1 VGATTANGVSVIP
14 RLRPWYG
21 ARELAAILPLG
32 RDPVGAFE
40 QCFAAAMGSAHA
52 VAFPYGRSALHALL
66 SVLDIAEGVVVLPA
80 YTCVVVANAI
90 VHAGCTPRFVDIG
103 NGDVNMDLDALAAA
117 LDDDVRVVLATC
129 MHGFPVDANR
139 LRAVVPENCTIIMD
153 GALAMGTT
161 CAGEPVGRCAHAAI
175 YGLNLGKQLCSLFGG
190 MATTD
195 DADLAAALRRHRD
208 STYRPANMGRRLWL
222 AAYELA
228 QFVGLW
234 PPVYGFAH
242 WLDRNT
248 PLLSS
253 LTDYY
258 DEDRIDM
265 PADHRTQMSPLQGRL
280 GVIQCAKHPEITH
293 RRRERARLYDDALG
307 GIDGIECQPWVDG
320 ASYAQYI
327 IRVQDRDGLVSYLG
341 RQGIEVGTLFSYVVP
356 EMRAYRELGCEGSWP
371 RARALADQVV
381 NLPNYPGLSLAAVE
395 RIATEVRTG
404 CTSSGGFR

>member
-1 VGATTANGVSVIP
+1 MIP

-21 ARELAAILPLG
+21 ASELAAILPLG
-32 RDPVGAFE
+32 RDPVSAFE
-40 QCFAAAMGSAHA
+40 GCFASAMGSAHA
-52 VAFPYGRSALHALL
+52 IAFPYGRSALHALL
-66 SVLDIAEGVVVLPA
+66 RVLDIAGGVVVLPA

-103 NGDVNMDLDALAAA
+103 DGDVNMDPDALGAA

-129 MHGFPVDANR
+129 MHGFPVDSDR
-139 LRAVVPENCTIIMD
+139 LRAVVPEDCTIIMD

-161 CAGEPVGRCAHAAI
+161 CAGEPIGRGSHATI

-195 DADLAAALRRHRD
+195 DANLAAALRRHRD
-208 STYRPANMGRRLWL
+208 STYRSASMGRRLWL

-242 WLDRNT
+242 WLDRHT
-248 PLLSS
+248 SLLSS

-265 PADHRTQMSPLQGRL
+265 PADHRTQMAPLQGRL
-280 GVIQCAKHPEITH
+280 GVIQCAKLPEVTR
-293 RRRERARLYDDALG
+293 RRRERARLYDEALRG
-307 GIDGIECQPWVDG
+307 VDGIECQPAVEG

-327 IRVQDRDGLVSYLG
+327 IRVRDRDGLVTYLA
-341 RQGIEVGTLFSYVVP
+341 RRGIEVGTLFSYVVP
-356 EMRAYRELGCEGSWP
+356 EMRAYQQLGCEGSWP
-371 RARALADQVV
+371 RARALADRVV
-381 NLPNYPGLSLAAVE
+381 NLPNHPGLSLAATE
-395 RIATEVRTG
+395 RIATQVRDG
-404 CTSSGGFR
+404 CRLSRPSGCIRTADFRL